1 MGEGGSFG
9 EVLSDEA
16 IGVFVGAT
24 FPGVVRG
31 GEVEGGAE
39 LFFDVFVAV
48 EFGTVV
54 RGDGM
59 DFVRFE

>member
-1 MGEGGSFG
+1 VGEGGSFG

-24 FPGVVRG
+24 FPGVARG

-39 LFFDVFVAV
+39 FFFYVFVAV
-48 EFGTVV
+48 EFGTVI
-54 RGDGM
+54 RCDGM
-59 DFVRFE
+59 DSVRF